1 MKFILKSS
9 APNKSLQPD
18 SQKRRGFC
26 KERKTHAPF
35 ACPLSF
41 AVRCKNMEHTNINKI
56 ALLILTLITPSV
68 SAYDYKTDLCSNTKF
83 LNCTKITNEECINSY
98 TNADTKCIKQYP
110 LDTNA
115 SEEQI
120 KYLSSNYGE
129 CHTKEFL
136 LGVGIDENDFEKC
149 GIYLEST
156 FTRYSDHVTKMH
168 NLNQKKLR
176 KLEELQYE

>member
-1 MKFILKSS
+1 
-9 APNKSLQPD
+9 
-18 SQKRRGFC
+18 
-26 KERKTHAPF
+26 
-35 ACPLSF
+35 
-41 AVRCKNMEHTNINKI
+41 MEHTNINKI
-56 ALLILTLITPSV
+56 ALLLLTLITPSV
-68 SAYDYKTDLCSNTKF
+68 YGYDYKTDLCSNTKF
-83 LNCTKITNEECINSY
+83 LNCTKITNEGCINSY

-136 LGVGIDENDFEKC
+136 LGAGIDENDFEKC
-149 GIYLEST
+149 DIYLEST

-168 NLNQKKLR
+168 NLNQKRLR